1 MRRLFW
7 VSAGAVIG
15 VAGYR
20 RVTRLA
26 RTVSAASRPAAAPGS
41 AWMDGAARFARDVH
55 EGMELYADRHRGLAR
70 RTLEGQQARA
80 RRPGDEGPGRAL
92 PGTDYAKDGR

>member
-1 MRRLFW
+1 MRRVFW
-7 VSAGAVIG
+7 AGAGALIG

-26 RTVSAASRPAAAPGS
+26 RTVTGAARPAAAPGS

-55 EGMELYADRHRGLAR
+55 DGMELYADRHPGLTG

-80 RRPGDEGPGRAL
+80 APRRPGPRARV
-92 PGTDYAKDGR
+92 PRRRRSHAAGT

>member
-26 RTVSAASRPAAAPGS
+26 RTVSGAARPGAAPGS
-41 AWMDGAARFARDVH
+41 AWLDSAARFARDVRD
-55 EGMELYADRHRGLAR
+55 GMELYADRHPELTG
-70 RTLEGQQARA
+70 RTLDGQQARA
-80 RRPGDEGPGRAL
+80 GGPDDGGQGRVH